1 MCYSP
6 RGSLHQQGFTMRK
19 TLKETYLSEAAER
32 DLLNRLSRIEGHI
45 HAVKG
50 MIEQGKCCDEIIIQ
64 VAAVKAATTQVA
76 VELLRNHL
84 KSCVVTC
91 MEGDEE
97 EIMDRLFKAVSVV
110 LKQS

>member
-1 MCYSP
+1 
-6 RGSLHQQGFTMRK
+6 MRK

-45 HAVKG
+45 RAVKG
-50 MIEQGKCCDEIIIQ
+50 MIDQGKCCDEIIIQ

-76 VELLRNHL
+76 VELLRDHL

-91 MEGDEE
+91 MEGSEE
-97 EIMDRLFKAVSVV
+97 EVMDRLFKAVSVV

>member
-1 MCYSP
+1 
-6 RGSLHQQGFTMRK
+6 MRK

-45 HAVKG
+45 RAVKG
-50 MIEQGKCCDEIIIQ
+50 MIAQGKCCDEIIIQ
-64 VAAVKAATTQVA
+64 VAAIKAATTQVA
-76 VELLRNHL
+76 VELLRDNL

-91 MEGDEE
+91 MEGGKEE
-97 EIMDRLFKAVSVV
+97 VMDRLFKAVSVV

>member
-1 MCYSP
+1 
-6 RGSLHQQGFTMRK
+6 MRK
-19 TLKETYLSEAAER
+19 TSKETYLSEVAER

-45 HAVKG
+45 RAVKS

-64 VAAVKAATTQVA
+64 VAAIRAATTQVA
-76 VELLRNHL
+76 VELLRDHL

-91 MEGDEE
+91 MEGGEE

>member
-1 MCYSP
+1 
-6 RGSLHQQGFTMRK
+6 MRK
-19 TLKETYLSEAAER
+19 TLKETYLSEAAEK

-45 HAVKG
+45 RAVKS

-76 VELLRNHL
+76 VELLRDHL

-91 MEGDEE
+91 MGGGEE

-110 LKQS
+110 LKQA